1 MMYLDKVGKKHEKN
15 KCVYTHTHTHTHAHI
30 KKKWD
35 SLKMPKSSFK
45 EFCQPKRAHLEC
57 YLIHWWEECVRQ
69 QRKVNC
75 WYWRGGS
82 WTLVEDL
89 CLCLLVKLS
98 VEDNSKERGKEIWS
112 IKYIFSIISTYN
124 WATTIIAYKKQHKL
138 ATEDTYY
145 CHLLISKGMK

>member
-1 MMYLDKVGKKHEKN
+1 MSVSQIITLFTLNLYSVICQWYLDKVGEKHEKN
-15 KCVYTHTHTHTHAHI
+15 KCVCVCVCVCVYVCMYTYI
-30 KKKWD
+30 YIYIWD
-35 SLKMPKSSFK
+35 SLKMPKFSFR

-98 VEDNSKERGKEIWS
+98 VEDNSKKEENTYDLINT
-112 IKYIFSIISTYN
+112 FS
-124 WATTIIAYKKQHKL
+124 Q
-138 ATEDTYY
+138 
-145 CHLLISKGMK
+145 